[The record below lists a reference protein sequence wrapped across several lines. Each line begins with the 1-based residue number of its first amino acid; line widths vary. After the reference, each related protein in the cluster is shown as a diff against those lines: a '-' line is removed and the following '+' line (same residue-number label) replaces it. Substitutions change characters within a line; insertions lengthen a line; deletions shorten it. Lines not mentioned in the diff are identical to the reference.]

1 MLRDKKI
8 TQAEMDENNVKSV
21 PGKKLTGDAQSNKN
35 VFDKLV
41 EFLAGKYNRMVDELV
56 SPDGASQIG
65 VRPVLEITGENA
77 QAVFEFMASLIKT
90 NNLNAVHKMG
100 AEEISGIKT
109 FLDQISVG
117 NGVTKG
123 VLKFEQDYV
132 VLESS
137 RSGRIS
143 RLELGQF
150 QDTALNLYFTNW
162 DGNRY
167 KIWHGGNDGSG
178 SGLDADTVDG
188 KHVDNQSTTAGL
200 WTAEKLI
207 SELEQKVDKVAGMG
221 LSQSSFLHTEK
232 AKLAGME
239 DGANRYILPP
249 GSVHTLGG
257 FKVGENLYADPDGTL
272 HSMGGGGGSGGSL
285 FFIQREVFVT
295 GEGQVESIVIP
306 YIENFK
312 TNAPEVLLQN
322 GNAWENAFEGM
333 HYTFRF
339 VSTVSLEIT
348 FYQVGTYKVNYGYAS
363 ISHMLA
369 EHVDYI
375 SEESGLS
382 AANIQDAMDEV
393 KGVLDHTKVAL
404 SEEVSARQLLD
415 QNVQA
420 SMAPIN
426 SPVFTGTPKIGANVI
441 ATTNQIPTSFA
452 ASAVTVSEAVRSLY
466 GLGVGA
472 SVDGALASGKV
483 PAVLT
488 FRSSQTWTVPTNVR
502 SVDVYI
508 CNGGGGGGTGNCGG
522 NNYGGIGGNGGH
534 GGVSRTIYSYKVI
547 PNSSIQVII
556 GSGGISQYLTDS
568 IGGVTSFGE
577 IRTGPLTK
585 GQGGIANIVLGGQS
599 GDNRAANAEGSK
611 GKPGVYSDGN
621 GILPTVLNGSSSY
634 VTSLSSFVYNISN
647 LCPFDGIVYGS
658 SGGGGASASRS
669 GSYQLSGSG
678 GTAGNQNAGGIGGTQ
693 TIPGN
698 NTGQPGQS
706 ATHPGCGG
714 GGGGG
719 SPENSDAYVLGG
731 NGAPGICVIRYYP

>member
-404 SEEVSARQLLD
+404 SEEVSARQLLA

-466 GLGVGA
+466 GLGAGA
-472 SVDGALASGKV
+472 SVDGALGVINTRINGANSVIVAEASYRIFHTFCSNVNTESLDVAFGKGTVDEYVKGLGFAMMMYATRSGPNYSVFPNLAACQNITEILTSQAALVEIIQNYELYNIIKLSSYATSRFSTTGVDIFVNGDEVTHITGGFGLLPPDSGLPYTVTKMNDSFYFNLRGANYGRYSGGVYTNRALYAQKIKVNISYTASG
-483 PAVLT
+483 
-488 FRSSQTWTVPTNVR
+488 RSLISALR
-502 SVDVYI
+502 IS
-508 CNGGGGGGTGNCGG
+508 GN
-522 NNYGGIGGNGGH
+522 
-534 GGVSRTIYSYKVI
+534 
-547 PNSSIQVII
+547 Q
-556 GSGGISQYLTDS
+556 
-568 IGGVTSFGE
+568 
-577 IRTGPLTK
+577 
-585 GQGGIANIVLGGQS
+585 
-599 GDNRAANAEGSK
+599 
-611 GKPGVYSDGN
+611 
-621 GILPTVLNGSSSY
+621 
-634 VTSLSSFVYNISN
+634 
-647 LCPFDGIVYGS
+647 
-658 SGGGGASASRS
+658 SASYEFPNNTGIRELAEIK
-669 GSYQLSGSG
+669 GYNDVGENITLTMTPYSGSG
-678 GTAGNQNAGGIGGTQ
+678 STFSGNIYGITLYIGK
-693 TIPGN
+693 
-698 NTGQPGQS
+698 
-706 ATHPGCGG
+706 
-714 GGGGG
+714 
-719 SPENSDAYVLGG
+719 
-731 NGAPGICVIRYYP
+731 